1 MEKKNISNEIMKGI
15 EFLKEKILSFFSFF
29 SKEKVKT
36 DLLFDEKKKI
46 IIESKKQSQKKK
58 KKEKKKKKKK

>member
-29 SKEKVKT
+29 SKEK
-36 DLLFDEKKKI
+36 
-46 IIESKKQSQKKK
+46 S
-58 KKEKKKKKKK
+58 

>member
-36 DLLFDEKKKI
+36 DLLFDEKKKNNHRI
-46 IIESKKQSQKKK
+46 YKSKSKKI
-58 KKEKKKKKKK
+58 